1 MLRWVGLWWGAQVV
15 FVALVALWGLAGFAL
30 LAARRTVFPDRF
42 ALAAGSVALGLA
54 MHMGLA
60 FVLFHRGLVRAL
72 GLADLRAAALLAFAG
87 LVAVAVGGARRLHR
101 DLEPRVACA
110 SPSGALVLFAAA
122 SVVALLS
129 AYGYRD
135 GRAGPEGQLAA
146 MVESGQPWWGTG
158 TAPEWGT
165 SQDRHRQLFEGGVA
179 VRGFPK
185 GFPRG
190 VFEHR
195 GVETTL
201 TAVGY
206 LVGPFQE
213 EGWMAVSKP
222 LDLLWLFLAAYGLY
236 AIAREW
242 TGEPAAVAAGL
253 GALLF
258 AAINVPALMGL
269 GASSYRFFPASGT
282 LYHNVTQQAS
292 LAFGFV
298 GLALCVRAFRG
309 PAPTLGPGCALLA
322 ASLFAKPSF
331 FLVAGP
337 IVLAAIVLGR
347 RALAPRDA
355 STGAAWLLGSVA
367 LWLAYPRVFGLPSM
381 GMPVEPGLFAWQ
393 RGTSLFWPLLVPTT
407 AGLVA
412 LAAAAAFAGFLLPL
426 LDAARR
432 RPRLDAGAGLLGAVA
447 VAGILFGVILVEQGR
462 KAGQGN
468 VMWTAAAGLLV
479 ALPLLVRGIER
490 IASRPVRVA
499 AWCVYAAHLASG
511 AWNLCLFG
519 YLGRF

>member
-1 MLRWVGLWWGAQVV
+1 MLVG
-15 FVALVALWGLAGFAL
+15 LVALWGLAGFAI
-30 LAARRTVFPDRF
+30 LASRAHACPDRF
-42 ALAAGSVALGLA
+42 ALAASSVALGLA

-72 GLADLRAAALLAFAG
+72 GLADLRAAALLALGG
-87 LVAVAVGGARRLHR
+87 LVACAVIGARRLRR

-110 SPSGALVLFAAA
+110 SPIAALVLFAAA

-135 GRAGPEGQLAA
+135 GRAGAEGQLSAVVA
-146 MVESGQPWWGTG
+146 SGRPWWGSES
-158 TAPEWGT
+158 APEWGT

-213 EGWMAVSKP
+213 ESWMEVSKP

-236 AIAREW
+236 ALAREW
-242 TGEPAAVAAGL
+242 TGEPAAVAAGV

-258 AAINVPALMGL
+258 AALNPFLPVLLPFP
-269 GASSYRFFPASGT
+269 SYRLFPASGT

-292 LAFGFV
+292 LAAGFV
-298 GLALCVRAFRG
+298 GLALCVRALRSG
-309 PAPTLGPGCALLA
+309 AALYAPGCALLA
-322 ASLFAKPSF
+322 SSLFCKPSF
-331 FLVAGP
+331 FLIAGP
-337 IVLAAIVLGR
+337 L
-347 RALAPRDA
+347 ALA
-355 STGAAWLLGSVA
+355 AAWLARDRLQHRDAMRGGTWLVGGVVT
-367 LWLAYPRVFGLPSM
+367 WLAYPRVFGLPTM
-381 GMPVEPGLFAWQ
+381 GMPVEPGFLAFQ
-393 RGTSLFWPLLVPTT
+393 RNTEVLGPWMLESQAALVV
-407 AGLVA
+407 LVVA
-412 LAAAAAFAGFLLPL
+412 LSFAGFVLPL
-426 LDAARR
+426 VGALRR
-432 RPRLDAGAGLLGAVA
+432 RPRPDAGAWLLGAVA
-447 VAGILFGVILVEQGR
+447 IAGVLFGVLLVEQGR

-468 VMWTAAAGLLV
+468 VMWTAAAGLLA

-490 IASRPVRVA
+490 IASRPVRVT

-511 AWNLCLFG
+511 LWNLGLFG

>member
-1 MLRWVGLWWGAQVV
+1 VLVGLVG
-15 FVALVALWGLAGFAL
+15 LWGLAGFAV
-30 LAARRTVFPDRF
+30 LASRAPAFPDRF

-54 MHMGLA
+54 LHMGLA
-60 FVLFHRGLVRAL
+60 FVAFHRGLVRAL
-72 GLADLRAAALLAFAG
+72 GLADLRAAALLALMG
-87 LVAVAVGGARRLHR
+87 LVACAAVGAGRLRR
-101 DLEPRVACA
+101 DLEPRTWCA

-135 GRAGPEGQLAA
+135 GRAGPEGQLSAVVA
-146 MVESGQPWWGTG
+146 SGQPWWGSG
-158 TAPEWGT
+158 PAPEWGT

-206 LVGPFQE
+206 LAGPFQE
-213 EGWMAVSKP
+213 ESWMEVSKP

-236 AIAREW
+236 ALAREW
-242 TGEPAAVAAGL
+242 TGEPAAVAAGV

-258 AAINVPALMGL
+258 AALNPFLPVLLPFP
-269 GASSYRFFPASGT
+269 SYRLFPASGT

-292 LAFGFV
+292 LAAGFV
-298 GLALCVRAFRG
+298 GLALCVRALRSG
-309 PAPTLGPGCALLA
+309 AALYAPGCALLA
-322 ASLFAKPSF
+322 ASLFCKPSF
-331 FLVAGP
+331 FLIAGP
-337 IVLAAIVLGR
+337 LALAAAAMLARDRDR
-347 RALAPRDA
+347 RSDA
-355 STGAAWLLGSVA
+355 IRGAAWLLGGVVT
-367 LWLAYPRVFGLPSM
+367 WLAYPRVFGLPTM
-381 GMPVEPGLFAWQ
+381 GMPVEAGFLAFQ
-393 RGTSLFWPLLVPTT
+393 RNTAVLGPWMPESQAMLVT
-407 AGLVA
+407 LVVV
-412 LAAAAAFAGFLLPL
+412 LSFAGFVLPL
-426 LDAARR
+426 VAAMRQ
-432 RPRLDAGAGLLGAVA
+432 RPRLDAGAWLVGAVA
-447 VAGILFGVILVEQGR
+447 VAGVLFGVLVVEQGR

-468 VMWTAAAGLLV
+468 VMWTAAAGLLA

-490 IASRPVRVA
+490 IAARSVRIT

-511 AWNLCLFG
+511 LWNLGLFG